1 MVGLAPAAMRAV
13 RSVGDGAVAVVEAE
27 PAVPA
32 YATDPVRVRVRSA
45 GICGSDLHLARWG
58 LPVTFGHEF
67 AGVLDDGTE
76 VAVQPL
82 APCGECDLCRA
93 GAEHVCRHSDER
105 LHGVFLDGGLADEV
119 LVDRACLVPL
129 PDGVAAADGALVEPI
144 AVAVHAAHVA
154 GMHDRDWD
162 GGRVLVIGGGTIG
175 LALLTV
181 ARDHGAD
188 VDLSARHPS
197 QRAAAER
204 LGARLAPGDDYDIVV
219 DCAGSMSSLDDAVNR
234 VRPAGTV
241 VVAGTFWD
249 PVPLDTRVG
258 VKEIRLLM
266 SQCYG
271 HHHGVR
277 EFAEATETLAAHP
290 ELVDTLVTHR
300 FALDDSPD
308 AFHVAADRAAGA
320 IKVLVNP

>member
-1 MVGLAPAAMRAV
+1 MRAV
-13 RSVGDGAVAVVEAE
+13 RSTGGGEVAVVDAE
-27 PAVPA
+27 PTVPA

-58 LPVTFGHEF
+58 LAATFGHEF

-82 APCGECDLCRA
+82 APCGECDLCRV
-93 GAEHVCRHSDER
+93 GAEHVCRHSDQR

-119 LVDRACLVPL
+119 VVDRSCLVPL
-129 PDGVAAADGALVEPI
+129 PAGVAATDGALVEPI

-162 GGRVLVIGGGTIG
+162 GARVLVIGGGTIG
-175 LALLTV
+175 LAVLTV

-188 VDLSARHPS
+188 VDLAARHPA

-219 DCAGSMSSLDDAVNR
+219 DCAGSASSLGDAVDR

-249 PVPLDTRVG
+249 PVQLDTRAG

-271 HHHGVR
+271 HHHGVL
-277 EFAEATETLAAHP
+277 EFAEAAETLAAHP
-290 ELVDTLVTHR
+290 ELVDALVTHR
-300 FALDDSPD
+300 FGLDEAPE
-308 AFHVAADRAAGA
+308 AFRVAADRAAGA
-320 IKVLVNP
+320 IKVLVTP